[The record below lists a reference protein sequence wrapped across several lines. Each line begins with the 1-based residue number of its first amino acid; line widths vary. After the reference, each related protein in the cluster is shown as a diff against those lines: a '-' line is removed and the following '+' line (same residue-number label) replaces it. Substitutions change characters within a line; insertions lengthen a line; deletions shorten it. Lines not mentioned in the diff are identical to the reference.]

1 MRNSSRIY
9 SKIRSLY
16 LLAFLLAIAAGASG
30 LRAEEEETARLLV
43 ERLPEHAESRYHH
56 SDMAP
61 SGDKVAFS
69 VSTGGWNASTI
80 WIYDIPSREMRQ
92 LTYPD
97 TSIILGDVLAQW
109 SPNGE
114 TIAFASD
121 RGGENSLYLV
131 SSNGGEV
138 RRLTPQPLRDDLSP
152 WACRF
157 SWSPDGERIA
167 FSDGDEEGADLFAI
181 RLNDGA
187 TEQLTDHA
195 GIEQYP
201 DWSGDGGSIV
211 YVGDQHGSD
220 GLWIYELAT
229 RTERKVPTGMTLM
242 AYPVWSPDGEWI
254 AFQRLGITGMAS
266 YLVSTQGG
274 AVRKIGP
281 GQGYVN
287 WGATWDPDGN
297 HLLSWGQSGTGP
309 GEFNTVHNVATDK
322 DGLVYIADRENHR
335 VQVFTSDGRYITQW
349 GNLAMA
355 SCIDIERT
363 GDEIVYVGE
372 FFAGIR
378 ENPAGMGNWTGMRLG
393 PRVTIMDK
401 GGNILTRVGDMP
413 IGEAA
418 GQFIAPHGI
427 AVDSHGDVYV
437 AEVSYSVL
445 GGTLEPTREVKTIQ
459 KLVRR
464 R

>member
-1 MRNSSRIY
+1 MTVIGGAGFEYDASERNFGELPDGWGYRE
-9 SKIRSLY
+9 
-16 LLAFLLAIAAGASG
+16 AAGVAVDARDNVYVYN
-30 LRAEEEETARLLV
+30 RAEHPV
-43 ERLPEHAESRYHH
+43 IVY
-56 SDMAP
+56 
-61 SGDKVAFS
+61 DKNGKFLRSWGEGVFGNPHGIA
-69 VSTGGWNASTI
+69 TG
-80 WIYDIPSREMRQ
+80 P
-92 LTYPD
+92 
-97 TSIILGDVLAQW
+97 
-109 SPNGE
+109 GE
-114 TIAFASD
+114 TIFCIDAGDHTVRKFSQDGKLLMTIGTANKPAGRLS
-121 RGGENSLYLV
+121 GEPFRNPTHV
-131 SSNGGEV
+131 AVDWATGEFYV
-138 RRLTPQPLRDDLSP
+138 
-152 WACRF
+152 
-157 SWSPDGERIA
+157 
-167 FSDGDEEGADLFAI
+167 SDGYS
-181 RLNDGA
+181 N
-187 TEQLTDHA
+187 
-195 GIEQYP
+195 
-201 DWSGDGGSIV
+201 
-211 YVGDQHGSD
+211 
-220 GLWIYELAT
+220 
-229 RTERKVPTGMTLM
+229 
-242 AYPVWSPDGEWI
+242 
-254 AFQRLGITGMAS
+254 AS
-266 YLVSTQGG
+266 VHKY
-274 AVRKIGP
+274 
-281 GQGYVN
+281 
-287 WGATWDPDGN
+287 DPDGN

-378 ENPAGMGNWTGMRLG
+378 ENPAGMGNWTGKRLG

-427 AVDSHGDVYV
+427 AVDSRGDVYV

-445 GGTLEPTREVKTIQ
+445 GGNLEPPREVKTIQ

>member
-1 MRNSSRIY
+1 MTVIGGAGFEYDASEENFGELPDGWGYRE
-9 SKIRSLY
+9 
-16 LLAFLLAIAAGASG
+16 AAGVAVDASDNVYVFNRDEHPVIVYDRNG
-30 LRAEEEETARLLV
+30 KFLRSWGEGVFGNPHGIA
-43 ERLPEHAESRYHH
+43 
-56 SDMAP
+56 
-61 SGDKVAFS
+61 
-69 VSTGGWNASTI
+69 TG
-80 WIYDIPSREMRQ
+80 
-92 LTYPD
+92 
-97 TSIILGDVLAQW
+97 
-109 SPNGE
+109 PNE
-114 TIAFASD
+114 TIFCIDAGDHTVRKFTQDGKLLMTIGTANKPAGRLS
-121 RGGENSLYLV
+121 GEPFRNPTHLAVDWATGELYV
-131 SSNGGEV
+131 
-138 RRLTPQPLRDDLSP
+138 
-152 WACRF
+152 
-157 SWSPDGERIA
+157 
-167 FSDGDEEGADLFAI
+167 SDGYSNA
-181 RLNDGA
+181 RV
-187 TEQLTDHA
+187 HK
-195 GIEQYP
+195 Y
-201 DWSGDGGSIV
+201 
-211 YVGDQHGSD
+211 
-220 GLWIYELAT
+220 
-229 RTERKVPTGMTLM
+229 
-242 AYPVWSPDGEWI
+242 
-254 AFQRLGITGMAS
+254 
-266 YLVSTQGG
+266 
-274 AVRKIGP
+274 
-281 GQGYVN
+281 
-287 WGATWDPDGN
+287 DPNGN

-335 VQVFTSDGRYITQW
+335 VQVFTSAGRYITQW

-378 ENPAGMGNWTGMRLG
+378 ENPAGMGNWTGKRLG

>member
-1 MRNSSRIY
+1 MTVIGGAGFEYDASEENFGELPDGWGYRE
-9 SKIRSLY
+9 
-16 LLAFLLAIAAGASG
+16 AAGVAVDASDNVYVFNRDEHPVIVYDRNG
-30 LRAEEEETARLLV
+30 KFLRSWGEGVFGNPHGIATGPNETIFCIDAGDHTVRKFTQDGKLLMTIGTANKPAGRLSGEPFRNPTHLAV
-43 ERLPEHAESRYHH
+43 DWATGELYV
-56 SDMAP
+56 SDGY
-61 SGDKVAFS
+61 S
-69 VSTGGWNASTI
+69 NASVHK
-80 WIYDIPSREMRQ
+80 YD
-92 LTYPD
+92 
-97 TSIILGDVLAQW
+97 
-109 SPNGE
+109 PN
-114 TIAFASD
+114 
-121 RGGENSLYLV
+121 
-131 SSNGGEV
+131 
-138 RRLTPQPLRDDLSP
+138 
-152 WACRF
+152 
-157 SWSPDGERIA
+157 
-167 FSDGDEEGADLFAI
+167 
-181 RLNDGA
+181 
-187 TEQLTDHA
+187 
-195 GIEQYP
+195 
-201 DWSGDGGSIV
+201 
-211 YVGDQHGSD
+211 
-220 GLWIYELAT
+220 
-229 RTERKVPTGMTLM
+229 
-242 AYPVWSPDGEWI
+242 
-254 AFQRLGITGMAS
+254 
-266 YLVSTQGG
+266 
-274 AVRKIGP
+274 
-281 GQGYVN
+281 
-287 WGATWDPDGN
+287 GN

-335 VQVFTSDGRYITQW
+335 VQVFTSAGRYITQW

-378 ENPAGMGNWTGMRLG
+378 ENPAGMGNWTGKRLG

>member
-1 MRNSSRIY
+1 MTVIGGAGFEYDASEENFGELPDGWGYRE
-9 SKIRSLY
+9 
-16 LLAFLLAIAAGASG
+16 AAGVAVDASDNVYVFNRDEHPVIVYDRNG
-30 LRAEEEETARLLV
+30 KFLRSWGEGVFGNPHGIA
-43 ERLPEHAESRYHH
+43 
-56 SDMAP
+56 
-61 SGDKVAFS
+61 
-69 VSTGGWNASTI
+69 TG
-80 WIYDIPSREMRQ
+80 
-92 LTYPD
+92 
-97 TSIILGDVLAQW
+97 
-109 SPNGE
+109 PNE
-114 TIAFASD
+114 TIFCIDAGDHTVRKFTQDGKLLMTIGTANKPAGRLS
-121 RGGENSLYLV
+121 GEPFRNPTHLAVDWATGELYV
-131 SSNGGEV
+131 
-138 RRLTPQPLRDDLSP
+138 
-152 WACRF
+152 
-157 SWSPDGERIA
+157 
-167 FSDGDEEGADLFAI
+167 SDGYSNA
-181 RLNDGA
+181 RV
-187 TEQLTDHA
+187 HK
-195 GIEQYP
+195 Y
-201 DWSGDGGSIV
+201 
-211 YVGDQHGSD
+211 
-220 GLWIYELAT
+220 
-229 RTERKVPTGMTLM
+229 
-242 AYPVWSPDGEWI
+242 
-254 AFQRLGITGMAS
+254 
-266 YLVSTQGG
+266 
-274 AVRKIGP
+274 
-281 GQGYVN
+281 
-287 WGATWDPDGN
+287 DPNGN

-335 VQVFTSDGRYITQW
+335 VQVFTSAGRYITQW

-378 ENPAGMGNWTGMRLG
+378 ENPAGMGNWTGKRLG

-401 GGNILTRVGDMP
+401 GGNILTRVGDTP